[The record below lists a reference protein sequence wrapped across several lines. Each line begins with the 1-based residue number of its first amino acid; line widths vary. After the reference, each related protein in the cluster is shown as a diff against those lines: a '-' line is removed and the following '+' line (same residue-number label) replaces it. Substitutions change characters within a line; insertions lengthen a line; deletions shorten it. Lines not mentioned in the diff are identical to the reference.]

1 MANGIGYNGIS
12 TDSFNSS
19 NSGNKD
25 DFFEIGKAVQE
36 SISKITLLADAKT
49 NEMLQRLDKD
59 YKAFSKGIQSALNDT
74 SYFREGVKA
83 VDPKSGRSYM
93 EYYVQT
99 SEVENAMS
107 AVRYL
112 KSKLDAQNV
121 KYETRPPQQMDYI
134 TGTRTFEGK
143 QAQAKALYEVA
154 RKGGKLI
161 PNPTADNPDQYTYLL
176 PFSTNWARGVGETD
190 YLDFVFEGSDA
201 LSRLEHDKRASEAEV
216 DRNYAKA
223 KKAEMINKLSLS
235 QRKEAGSIWEQFE
248 KEQTQE
254 DNAKLR
260 DNYAL
265 SKQMK
270 LMDDMTASQA
280 KEAGD
285 IWANF
290 EKEQEKES
298 ALALR
303 DNYARTKQ
311 MKLMDDMTASQAKEA
326 GSIWDDFEAEEE
338 RNRQRD
344 IEVNYQ
350 ANKRIKRENAQK
362 EAEEKREQDKKQR
375 ELERQQAKDSLTS
388 KAKRMF
394 LLGQIAS
401 MFTVLLD
408 LTRRILSN
416 GLSMASD
423 AKRTEREARNIGS
436 SYASMLQYNY
446 ADAAYGLAEGT
457 TPNALFT
464 IQKMFGDPANLDTKA
479 LGQLAMVMGNSVG
492 DAVQSGLGGK
502 NPEKL
507 MEMIMNAFI
516 KSQQAGVNQ
525 FGQQVGKEEARRNL
539 YTLLS
544 EISPEIAALFSRAV
558 EANDFGI
565 YKGRVNTWQ
574 DYLNINRRIQ
584 GGVNDA
590 DVKAFSTLGEVVD
603 QLKAKFNNLKNL
615 ITQEFILNL
624 GGVID
629 RINNANWGKNGAEQ
643 LEGRQAT
650 INNLISRR
658 EEILATQENR
668 KATLESAMSE
678 YGATVSLEQIMKDVD
693 EAPDFWNTANYPPEV
708 KARIEKNKKA
718 VAKFYA
724 NNPLARS
731 LLIQY
736 QAYNKAVES
745 IDSELR
751 SEDPAYN
758 AFTLSDEGI
767 ASNQKWYSGTLL
779 NPEWTS
785 DYFEGV
791 SLTDFWENAVSGDT
805 YNANVKNFDKLMNTQ
820 NPIRVAKLKNAY
832 ADFMAHYAS
841 KEGTRDAKDFTKALS
856 QLYKSYT
863 KGGGTLSLEKF
874 SDSETNKMLAYILL
888 MTGNVRKASNTA
900 GKVYGEMSTLE
911 GVYESDLPTISQY
924 GARFLTEQGDS
935 AVGQLQNMGFSIT
948 PVGGGIF
955 TIKFV
960 ADVNGKTVEKDY
972 KNVQLSGSYEGG
984 IEYQTDGTAERV
996 NVGANN
1002 MGY

>member
-1 MANGIGYNGIS
+1 MANEIGYNGIS
-12 TDSFNSS
+12 TNGSGRSGSGSS
-19 NSGNKD
+19 D
-25 DFFEIGKAVQE
+25 DFFEIGKTVQE

-59 YKAFSKGIQSALNDT
+59 YKAFARGIQSALNDT

-99 SEVENAMS
+99 SELENAMS

-143 QAQAKALYEVA
+143 QAQAKALYEIT
-154 RKGGKLI
+154 RKGGKLL
-161 PNPTADNPDQYTYLL
+161 PSPTADNPDQYTYMI
-176 PFSTNWARGVGETD
+176 PFSTSWAKGVGETD
-190 YLDFVFEGSDA
+190 YLDYIFGDSDA
-201 LSRLEHDKRASEAEV
+201 LSKIEHDRRASEAEV

-223 KKAEMINKLSLS
+223 KKAEMMNKLSLT
-235 QRKEAGSIWEQFE
+235 QQKEAGGVWEQFE
-248 KEQTQE
+248 KEQKQQE
-254 DNAKLR
+254 LAQLK
-260 DNYAL
+260 DNYAKA
-265 SKQMK
+265 KQMQ
-270 LMDDMTASQA
+270 LMDAMSVSQA
-280 KEAGD
+280 KEAGAVWD
-285 IWANF
+285 EF
-290 EKEQEKES
+290 
-298 ALALR
+298 
-303 DNYARTKQ
+303 
-311 MKLMDDMTASQAKEA
+311 EA
-326 GSIWDDFEAEEE
+326 GEE
-338 RNRQRD
+338 RDRQRD

-362 EAEEKREQDKKQR
+362 EAEERREQEKKQR

-416 GLSMASD
+416 GLAMASD

-446 ADAAYGLAEGT
+446 ADMAYGLPEGT
-457 TPNALFT
+457 TSSALFA

-479 LGQLAMVMGNSVG
+479 LGQLAMIMGNSVG

-507 MEMIMNAFI
+507 MEMIMDAFM
-516 KSQQAGVNQ
+516 KAQQSGVNQ

-544 EISPEIAALFSRAV
+544 EISPEIATLFSRAV

-565 YKGRVNTWQ
+565 NKGRVNTWQ

-584 GGVNDA
+584 GGMSDA
-590 DVKAFSTLGEVVD
+590 DLKAFSTLGEVVD
-603 QLKAKFNNLKNL
+603 QLKAKFKNLKDM
-615 ITQEFILNL
+615 ITQNFLLNL

-643 LEGRQAT
+643 LEGRQKT
-650 INNLISRR
+650 IDDLINRR
-658 EEILATQENR
+658 NEILATQGNR
-668 KATLESAMSE
+668 KGTLESALGE
-678 YGATVSLEQIMKDVD
+678 YGASGSLEQIMADVD

-708 KARIEKNKKA
+708 KARIQKNKKA
-718 VAKFYA
+718 VARFYA
-724 NNPLARS
+724 NNPLAKS

-736 QAYNKAVES
+736 QAYGKAVEA
-745 IDSELR
+745 IDKELR
-751 SEDPAYN
+751 SDDPAYN

-767 ASNQKWYSGTLL
+767 ASNQEWYSGTLL
-779 NPEWTS
+779 NPDWTS

-805 YNANVKNFDKLMNTQ
+805 YNANARAFAQLMSTQ

-832 ADFMAHYAS
+832 AEFMTHYAS
-841 KEGTRDAKDFTKALS
+841 KEGTKDAKDFAKAMS

-888 MTGNVRKASNTA
+888 MTGGVRKAGKTA
-900 GKVYGEMSTLE
+900 EAVYGESSVLS
-911 GVYESDLPTISQY
+911 GVYDSDLPTISNIGGQ
-924 GARFLTEQGDS
+924 FLTEQGDKAIGS
-935 AVGQLQNMGFSIT
+935 LQNLGFSII
-948 PVGGGIF
+948 PSGGGVF
-955 TIKFV
+955 TLKFV
-960 ADVNGKTVEKDY
+960 ADVNGQQVEKEY
-972 KNVQLSGSYEGG
+972 KGIRLSGDYEGG
-984 IEYQTDGTAERV
+984 VEYQSDGTAERV
-996 NVGANN
+996 NAGANN
-1002 MGY
+1002 MSY

>member
-1 MANGIGYNGIS
+1 MANEIGYNGIS
-12 TDSFNSS
+12 TNSS
-19 NSGNKD
+19 GHSGSGSSD
-25 DFFEIGKAVQE
+25 DFFEIGKTVQE

-59 YKAFSKGIQSALNDT
+59 YKAFARGIQSALNDT

-99 SEVENAMS
+99 SELENAMS

-112 KSKLDAQNV
+112 KSKLEAQNV
-121 KYETRPPQQMDYI
+121 MYETRPPQQMDYI

-143 QAQAKALYEVA
+143 QAQAKALYEIA
-154 RKGGKLI
+154 RKGGKLL
-161 PNPTADNPDQYTYLL
+161 PSPTADNPDQYTYMI
-176 PFSTNWARGVGETD
+176 PFSTSWAKGVGETD
-190 YLDFVFEGSDA
+190 YLNYIFGDSDA
-201 LSRLEHDKRASEAEV
+201 LSKMEHDRRVSEAEV

-223 KKAEMINKLSLS
+223 KKAEMMNKLSLT
-235 QRKEAGSIWEQFE
+235 QQKEAGGVWEQFE
-248 KEQTQE
+248 KEQKQQE
-254 DNAKLR
+254 LAQLK
-260 DNYAL
+260 DNYAKA
-265 SKQMK
+265 KQMQ
-270 LMDDMTASQA
+270 LMDAMSVSQA
-280 KEAGD
+280 KEAGG
-285 IWANF
+285 IW
-290 EKEQEKES
+290 EQF
-298 ALALR
+298 
-303 DNYARTKQ
+303 
-311 MKLMDDMTASQAKEA
+311 EA
-326 GSIWDDFEAEEE
+326 GEE

-350 ANKRIKRENAQK
+350 ANKRVKRENAQK
-362 EAEEKREQDKKQR
+362 EAEERREQEKKQR

-408 LTRRILSN
+408 LTRRILAN
-416 GLSMASD
+416 GLAMASD

-446 ADAAYGLAEGT
+446 ADMAYGLPEGT
-457 TPNALFT
+457 TSGALFA

-479 LGQLAMVMGNSVG
+479 LGQLAMVMGNAVG

-507 MEMIMNAFI
+507 MEMIMDAFM
-516 KSQQAGVNQ
+516 KAQQSGVNQ

-544 EISPEIAALFSRAV
+544 EISPEIATLFSRAV

-565 YKGRVNTWQ
+565 NKGRINTWQ
-574 DYLNINRRIQ
+574 DYLDINRRIQ
-584 GGVNDA
+584 GGMSNE

-603 QLKAKFNNLKNL
+603 QLKAKFNNLKNM

-629 RINNANWGKNGAEQ
+629 RINNAKWGKNGAEQ
-643 LEGRQAT
+643 LDSRQAT
-650 INNLISRR
+650 IDNLLARR
-658 EEILATQENR
+658 NEILASQGNR
-668 KATLESAMSE
+668 KGTLESALGE
-678 YGATVSLEQIMKDVD
+678 YGATGTLEQIMQDVD

-708 KARIEKNKKA
+708 KARIQKNKKA
-718 VAKFYA
+718 VARFYA
-724 NNPLARS
+724 NNPLAKS
-731 LLIQY
+731 LFIQY
-736 QAYNKAVES
+736 QAYGKAVEA
-745 IDSELR
+745 IDKELR
-751 SEDPAYN
+751 SDDPAYN

-767 ASNQKWYSGTLL
+767 ASNQEWYSGTLL
-779 NPEWTS
+779 NPDWTS

-791 SLTDFWENAVSGDT
+791 SLTDFWENAVSGET
-805 YNANVKNFDKLMNTQ
+805 YNDNVRAFTQLMSTQ
-820 NPIRVAKLKNAY
+820 NPMRVAKLKNAY
-832 ADFMAHYAS
+832 AEFMAHYAS
-841 KEGTRDAKDFTKALS
+841 KEGTKDAKDFTKAMA

-874 SDSETNKMLAYILL
+874 SDSDTNKMLAYILL
-888 MTGNVRKASNTA
+888 MTGGVRKASNTA
-900 GKVYGEMSTLE
+900 GFVYGESSVVS
-911 GVYESDLPTISQY
+911 GVYDSDLPTISNLGGQ
-924 GARFLTEQGDS
+924 FLTEQGDKAIGS
-935 AVGQLQNMGFSIT
+935 LQNLGFSII
-948 PVGGGIF
+948 PNGGGIF

-960 ADVNGKTVEKDY
+960 ADVNGEKVEKDY
-972 KNVQLSGSYEGG
+972 KNVQLSGKYENG
-984 IEYQTDGTAERV
+984 IEYQSDGTVERV
-996 NVGANN
+996 NAGANN

>member
-1 MANGIGYNGIS
+1 MANEIGYNGIS
-12 TDSFNSS
+12 TNSS
-19 NSGNKD
+19 GRSGSGSSD
-25 DFFEIGKAVQE
+25 DFFEIGKTVQE

-59 YKAFSKGIQSALNDT
+59 YKAFARGIQSALNDT

-99 SEVENAMS
+99 SELENAMS

-112 KSKLDAQNV
+112 KSKLEAQNV
-121 KYETRPPQQMDYI
+121 MYETRPPQQMDYI

-143 QAQAKALYEVA
+143 QAQAKALYEIA
-154 RKGGKLI
+154 RKGGKLL
-161 PNPTADNPDQYTYLL
+161 PSPTADNPDQYTYMI
-176 PFSTNWARGVGETD
+176 PFSTSWAKGVGETD
-190 YLDFVFEGSDA
+190 YLNYIFGDSDA
-201 LSRLEHDKRASEAEV
+201 LSKMEHDRRVSEAEV

-223 KKAEMINKLSLS
+223 KKVEMMSKLSLS
-235 QRKEAGSIWEQFE
+235 QRKEAGGVWEQFE
-248 KEQTQE
+248 REQAQE

-265 SKQMK
+265 SKQMQ
-270 LMDDMTASQA
+270 LMDAMSAMQS
-280 KEAGD
+280 KEAEGV
-285 IWANF
+285 WADF
-290 EKEQEKES
+290 EKEQAKES

-303 DNYARTKQ
+303 DNYARAKQ
-311 MKLMDDMTASQAKEA
+311 MKLMDAMSASQAKEA
-326 GSIWDDFEAEEE
+326 GSVWDEFEAGEE

-350 ANKRIKRENAQK
+350 ANKRVKRENAQK
-362 EAEEKREQDKKQR
+362 EAEERREQEKKQR

-408 LTRRILSN
+408 LTRRILAN
-416 GLSMASD
+416 GLAMASD

-446 ADAAYGLAEGT
+446 ADMAYGLPEGT
-457 TPNALFT
+457 TSSALFA

-479 LGQLAMVMGNSVG
+479 LGQLAMVMGNAVG

-507 MEMIMNAFI
+507 MEMIMDAFM
-516 KSQQAGVNQ
+516 KAQQSGVNQ

-544 EISPEIAALFSRAV
+544 EISPEIATLFSRAV

-565 YKGRVNTWQ
+565 NKGRINTWQ
-574 DYLNINRRIQ
+574 DYLDINRRIQ
-584 GGVNDA
+584 GGMSNE

-603 QLKAKFNNLKNL
+603 QLKAKFNNLKNM

-629 RINNANWGKNGAEQ
+629 RINNAKWGKSGAEQ
-643 LEGRQAT
+643 LDSRQAT
-650 INNLISRR
+650 IDNLLARR
-658 EEILATQENR
+658 NEILASQGNR
-668 KATLESAMSE
+668 KGTLESALGE
-678 YGATVSLEQIMKDVD
+678 YGATGTLEQIMQDVD

-708 KARIEKNKKA
+708 KARIQKNKKA
-718 VAKFYA
+718 VARFYA
-724 NNPLARS
+724 NNPLAKS
-731 LLIQY
+731 LFIQY
-736 QAYNKAVES
+736 QAYGKAVEA
-745 IDSELR
+745 IDKELR
-751 SEDPAYN
+751 SDDPAYN

-767 ASNQKWYSGTLL
+767 ASNQEWYSGTLL
-779 NPEWTS
+779 NPDWTS

-791 SLTDFWENAVSGDT
+791 SLTDFWENAVSGET
-805 YNANVKNFDKLMNTQ
+805 YNDNVRAFTQLMSTQ
-820 NPIRVAKLKNAY
+820 NPMRVAKLKNAY
-832 ADFMAHYAS
+832 AEFMAHYAS
-841 KEGTRDAKDFTKALS
+841 KEGTKDAKDFTKAMA

-863 KGGGTLSLEKF
+863 KGGGTLSLADF
-874 SDSETNKMLAYILL
+874 SNSDTNKMLAYILL
-888 MTGNVRKASNTA
+888 MTGGVRKASNTA
-900 GKVYGEMSTLE
+900 GFVYGESSVVS
-911 GVYESDLPTISQY
+911 GVYDSDLPTISNLGGQ
-924 GARFLTEQGDS
+924 FLTEQGDKAIGS
-935 AVGQLQNMGFSIT
+935 LQNLGFSII
-948 PVGGGIF
+948 PNGGGIF

-960 ADVNGKTVEKDY
+960 ADVNGEKVEKDY
-972 KNVQLSGSYEGG
+972 KNVQLSGKYENG
-984 IEYQTDGTAERV
+984 IEYQSDGTVERV
-996 NVGANN
+996 NAGANN